1 MWRWRL
7 QTDGTDHFKM
17 KTEDIILHRLHT
29 QQLAKPVYEEAG
41 DVVSYLIAM
50 QAQEYAHAKWAIHL
64 RSKALTEKA
73 IEQSFNEGIYLRTHL
88 MRPTWHFV
96 HQQDIRWLLQLTAPR
111 VHAANAYYYKQLEL
125 DAKLF
130 SRSNKV
136 LEKALQGGKHLQR
149 TVLADALKDAKII
162 ASGHRLSYIMMFAE
176 LEGLICS
183 GPREGKQFTYA
194 LLEERIPPVK
204 TLSREDALAQFVQRY
219 FTTRGPATLADFVYW
234 SGLTMKDA
242 REGAEALPSS
252 FIKEKELIYLP
263 AALDKKEK
271 IQHTFI
277 MPDYDEYGMSYKDR
291 TDIFNEGAR
300 TFYTHMLIV
309 DGKIAGTWKKK
320 DNDGLDM
327 DIFTTLNK
335 TQSTA
340 VKKAVERYL
349 AFSS

>member
-1 MWRWRL
+1 MS
-7 QTDGTDHFKM
+7 M

-29 QQLAKPVYEEAG
+29 QQLAKPDYKEAG
-41 DVVSYLIAM
+41 DVVSWLIAM

-64 RSKALTEKA
+64 RSNGLTEKA

-125 DAKLF
+125 DAKVF

-149 TVLADALKDAKII
+149 TTLAKALKDAKII
-162 ASGHRLSYIMMFAE
+162 ASGPRLGYIMMFAE

-183 GPREGKQFTYA
+183 GPRDGKQFTYA
-194 LLEERIPPVK
+194 LLEERVPAVK
-204 TLSREDALAQFVQRY
+204 ALSREEALAQFVQRY
-219 FTTRGPATLADFVYW
+219 FTTRGPATLQDFVYW

-242 REGAEALPSS
+242 KEGAEALPAD
-252 FIKEKELIYLP
+252 FVKEGELIYLP
-263 AALDKKEK
+263 VATDKKEK
-271 IQHTFI
+271 IRHTFI

-291 TDIFNEGAR
+291 HDIFNEGAR
-300 TFYTHMLIV
+300 TFYSHMIVV

-320 DNDGLDM
+320 DNGGLDM

-335 TQSTA
+335 TQETA
-340 VKKAVERYL
+340 LKKAVERYL
-349 AFSS
+349 AFSG

>member
-1 MWRWRL
+1 
-7 QTDGTDHFKM
+7 M
-17 KTEDIILHRLHT
+17 KTEDILLHRLHV
-29 QQLAKPVYEEAG
+29 QHLAKPAYQQAG
-41 DVVSYLIAM
+41 DVVSWLIAM

-64 RSKALTEKA
+64 RSADLTEKA
-73 IEQSFNEGIYLRTHL
+73 IEASFNDGIYLRTHL

-125 DAKLF
+125 DAKVF

-136 LEKALQGGKHLQR
+136 IEKALQGGKHLQR
-149 TVLADALKDAKII
+149 TALAEALKDAKII
-162 ASGHRLSYIMMFAE
+162 ASGHRLSYIMMYAE
-176 LEGLICS
+176 LEGLVCS

-194 LLEERIPPVK
+194 LLEERVPPVK
-204 TLSREDALAQFVQRY
+204 TLTRDEALAQFVQRY
-219 FTTRGPATLADFVYW
+219 FTSRGPATLQDFAYW

-242 REGAEALPSS
+242 KAGAEALPTS
-252 FIKEKELIYLP
+252 FIKDQELIYLP
-263 AALDKKEK
+263 AALDKK
-271 IQHTFI
+271 IQQTFI

-291 TDIFNEGAR
+291 TDIFNQGAR

-320 DNDGLDM
+320 DNDGLEM
-327 DIFTTLNK
+327 DIFTPLNK
-335 TQSTA
+335 TQSAA

-349 AFSS
+349 AFSR